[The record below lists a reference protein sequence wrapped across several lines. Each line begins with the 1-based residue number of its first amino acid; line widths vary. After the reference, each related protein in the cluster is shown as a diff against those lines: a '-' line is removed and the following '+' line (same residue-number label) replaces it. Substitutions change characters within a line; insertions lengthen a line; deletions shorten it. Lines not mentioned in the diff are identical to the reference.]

1 MIKFILIS
9 LLIQATFPTHIM
21 ASKKKSGPD
30 DSISLLLDAQLNIR
44 YEIELCQKLS
54 NHFEKALRRFES
66 VPSGVQNDK
75 VQSHT
80 GLMGLGTTFI
90 QVAQIFGRLANP
102 FHNYGKGGR
111 SGKRRGLESL
121 FEVSKLLELF
131 GNTFNDESYDEPDGD
146 TMQDQEVFSEDFF
159 NEFQSLNMNVVNILN
174 YLVGQLKKTGG
185 VENFEAAIQDG
196 LANVQKI
203 LMKARMIDQKLIKTI
218 RQLTNN

>member
-9 LLIQATFPTHIM
+9 LLIQAIYPAHIM

-44 YEIELCQKLS
+44 YEIELCHKLS

-121 FEVSKLLELF
+121 FDVSKLLELF
-131 GNTFNDESYDEPDGD
+131 GNTFNDDEPDGD
-146 TMQDQEVFSEDFF
+146 IMQDQEVFSEDFL

-185 VENFEAAIQDG
+185 VKNFEAAIQDG